1 MNEKELDK
9 YIEALT
15 AFYPTREQMDYV
27 KNHYEYV
34 SSHSEYND
42 KVVAALTKK
51 KKASFMEVASLVVGK
66 WDAFKESVN
75 QMVQLQD
82 YGYVQAMAFA
92 KGDDNDELFDK
103 IQVEYDKKNELLVIY
118 AHQDINIILGVN
130 EEVRQPDKRARSVF
144 DDEVYIYR
152 YQNIK
157 EEDKI
162 QVLKSV

>member
-27 KNHYEYV
+27 KSHYEFV
-34 SSHSEYND
+34 SSHNEYND
-42 KVVAALTKK
+42 KVVAALSRQ

-66 WDAFKESVN
+66 WDAFKRNVN

-82 YGYVQAMAFA
+82 YGYVQSMAFA
-92 KGDDNDELFDK
+92 KGDEDNDLFDK
-103 IQVEYDKKNELLVIY
+103 IQMEYDKKNELLIIY
-118 AHQDINIILGVN
+118 AHQDKDFILGVN
-130 EEVRQPDKRARSVF
+130 EEVRQPDKKMRSIF
-144 DDEVYIYR
+144 DDEIYIYR

-162 QVLKSV
+162 QILESV